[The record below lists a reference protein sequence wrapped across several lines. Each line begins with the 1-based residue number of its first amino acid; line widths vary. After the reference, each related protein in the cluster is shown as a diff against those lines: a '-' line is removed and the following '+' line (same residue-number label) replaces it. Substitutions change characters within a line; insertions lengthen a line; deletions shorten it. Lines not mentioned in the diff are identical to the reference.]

1 MANENELQVVV
12 KQEPGSISWN
22 FDELKEQLREI
33 TQSYENLIYTDDS
46 ITAAK
51 ADVANLRKLKTAV
64 EDKRKDARRICLE
77 PYEAIEAQAK
87 ELTALIDKPISAIS
101 KQVREYENKQKA
113 ERKEVIVA
121 FMNETFS
128 DLPEVIAKRLAE
140 KCYDPKWENKTA
152 QKKVW
157 TDAINDAHKQAKKDL
172 AILNNSDEDFR
183 EMALRVYEQ
192 NLVLEDA
199 LRKIS
204 ELQQQRE
211 MLRINEAKKVQ
222 NTTETTTKENTK
234 EDTKETT
241 KEATEPI
248 ENIPEELKE
257 VTLKIWVNKLQYARI
272 IGYIQHTGAIF
283 KEL

>member
-1 MANENELQVVV
+1 MANELEVIVT
-12 KQEPGSISWN
+12 QEPGSISWN
-22 FDELKEQLREI
+22 FEELKKQLGEI
-33 TQSYENLIYTDDS
+33 TKSYENLIYSDDS
-46 ITAAK
+46 ITTAK

-101 KQVREYENKQKA
+101 KQVKEYESKQK
-113 ERKEVIVA
+113 KEKKSTIVA

-128 DLPEVIAKRLAE
+128 DLPEVIAKRLIE

-157 TDAINDAHKQAKKDL
+157 TDAINDAHKQTKKDL
-172 AILNNSDEDFR
+172 KILNNSDEDFR

-222 NTTETTTKENTK
+222 NTTEPTAKES
-234 EDTKETT
+234 T
-241 KEATEPI
+241 KEATKEATDPI
-248 ENIPEELKE
+248 ENVPEGLKE
-257 VTLKIWVNKLQYARI
+257 VSLKIWANKLQYARI